1 MKLVFKW
8 SKLVASVVLFSFC
21 IHANGQY
28 INVNLPGNIAEID
41 CDLYD
46 PFLNRS
52 ETAVDMIKVGCEV
65 YKIAVSN
72 NAWSLY
78 YDNCSGSST
87 FLNSGS
93 FANTMSNPDV
103 VLIYDHYLNVGN
115 VYAVIVY
122 FDTNLLQ
129 YTVEAFDVTS
139 ASVTPI
145 YSLPLWTGF
154 SSVPAANDNAIRID
168 ANSQGDFVIVW
179 DDFEN
184 GRVFMLPGYV
194 YGGNVPPELNSYID
208 YSTSEIILAPI
219 EVLSSELTK
228 PDVAISDSTEPKE
241 AHVYLTSLETSGEK
255 IFVDEFS
262 LSDLWYTSPV
272 WPSSYSPMSIARNE
286 IYSNGY
292 SAATIGRPRIAAPKK
307 RDGETY
313 VNDWT
318 IAYSVLENNTSHI
331 YGNSRYSGIDYPHN
345 YTDNSEP
352 ELLASGGTVT
362 FNDWQKNPALAY
374 GFDESDEVV
383 AQIVW
388 EGGWQ
393 EPLSTQEGTDAPTIV
408 AVSIDQLGAVEYNS
422 CANGVALYKMV
433 PTDTPY
439 DTYNPSIAGTTGEI
453 SEDMFVGWWNESQQ
467 NVFAKDFKWCDA
479 SYRKPIAT
487 NFQSNEL
494 SLQNNV
500 LYPNP
505 TSGFV
510 SLKLN
515 SWKNSEVGSMDIF
528 DFTGR
533 KVEALKGDKLSL
545 ERNIG
550 KKVDVLRPGV
560 YIIRAQNSDG
570 KIWTQK
576 LLKK

>member
-1 MKLVFKW
+1 MKLVIKW
-8 SKLVASVVLFSFC
+8 SKLVASVLLFFFC

-28 INVNLPGNIAEID
+28 INVNPPGNIAEID

-72 NAWSLY
+72 NSWSLY

-87 FLNSGS
+87 FLNAGS
-93 FANTMSNPDV
+93 FSNTMSNPDV

-129 YTVEAFDVTS
+129 YTVEAFDVTW

-154 SSVPAANDNAIRID
+154 SSVPVANDNAIRID
-168 ANSQGDFVIVW
+168 ANSQGDFIIVW

-184 GRVFMLPGYV
+184 NKMYMLPGYV

-208 YSTSEIILAPI
+208 YSTSEITLATVEI
-219 EVLSSELTK
+219 LSSELMK
-228 PDVAISDSTEPKE
+228 PDIAISDSTEPKE
-241 AHVYLTSLETSGEK
+241 AHVYLTSLEITGEK
-255 IFVDEFS
+255 IFVDEFN
-262 LSDLWYTSPV
+262 LSSLWYTGPA
-272 WPSSYSPMSIARNE
+272 WPSSYSAMSIARNE

-292 SAATIGRPRIAAPKK
+292 SAATIGRPRIAAPKR

-331 YGNSRYSGIDYPHN
+331 YGNSRYSGMDYPHN

-374 GFDESDEVV
+374 GFDEFDEVV

-393 EPLSTQEGTDAPTIV
+393 ESLSTQEGTDAPTIV

-422 CANGVALYKMV
+422 CANGVSLYKMV

-453 SEDMFVGWWNESQQ
+453 SEDMLVGWWNESQQ

-494 SLQNNV
+494 LQKNV

-515 SWKNSEVGSMDIF
+515 SWKISEVGSVDIF

-533 KVEALKGDKLSL
+533 KIETLKGDKLSL

-550 KKVDVLRPGV
+550 KKVNLLRPGA
-560 YIIRAQNSDG
+560 YIISVQSSDG

-576 LLKK
+576 LLKQ